1 MKKKVNYHRI
11 LSEALGGMKW
21 DTKNFV
27 VHHINH
33 NRDDNTLLNL
43 VLIPKNLHK
52 RYHLLIRLASSYSN
66 DILKKETK
74 YIPISHLNVMMRL
87 IDCKNDM
94 SLIHQEQ
101 CFAINS
107 IQNLGYSREI
117 LEIYNTNTRETIMKY
132 L

>member
-1 MKKKVNYHRI
+1 MEKKVNYQRT
-11 LSEALGGMKW
+11 LSEALGNMKW
-21 DTKNFV
+21 DTKCFV

-33 NRDDNTLLNL
+33 NRDDNRLINL

-52 RYHLLIRLASSYSN
+52 RYHSLIRLASSYSN

-74 YIPISHLNVMMRL
+74 YIPISNLNVMKRL

-94 SLIHQEQ
+94 YLIHQEQ

-117 LEIYNTNTRETIMKY
+117 LEVYNTNTRETIMKY